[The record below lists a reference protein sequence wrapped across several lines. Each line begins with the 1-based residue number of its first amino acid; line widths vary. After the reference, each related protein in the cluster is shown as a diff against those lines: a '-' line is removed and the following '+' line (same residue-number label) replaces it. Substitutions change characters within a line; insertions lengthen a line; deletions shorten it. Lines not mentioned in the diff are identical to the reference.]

1 MGLTKQSTRS
11 AASGDVPAIVKSSDQ
26 EKVIALAGNPNVGK
40 STVFNALT
48 GLNQHTG
55 NWPGKTVSNAQGRY
69 SHNGRDF
76 ILVDIPGT
84 YSLMAS
90 SVEEEVA
97 RDFVCFGQPDAVV
110 VVADATCLER
120 NLNLVLQILEITDK
134 VVVCVN
140 LLDEAKKKKIEI
152 DLDELSLN
160 LGVPVIGAAARSG
173 KGLQE
178 LMDAVSAVSFGE
190 RRTFQVKLPYD
201 EPIERALESL
211 IPIVSRLTQG
221 KMNPRW
227 AALKLLDADQDPKLI
242 QSLSQFLDCD
252 LEGCEELCLG
262 LKVAREQLSSAG
274 YTPETLRDRI
284 VYRVVKRSEI
294 IYHQCVCLENP
305 CYNGRD
311 RKIDKFLT
319 SKATGIPVMLL
330 LLALIF
336 WITINGANVPS
347 DLIAGFLFG
356 IQDKLTEW
364 LASISAPAWVNG
376 LFVEGVYR
384 TLAWVISVML
394 PPMAIFFPLFTLLED
409 AGYLPRVAYNLD
421 RPFHVCH
428 ACGKQALT
436 MCMGLGCNAAGVVGC
451 RIIDSER
458 ERLLAVLTNS
468 LMPCNGRFP
477 ALIALMTMFFAAA
490 GGSSLVSALLL
501 TAALVLSVGLTFG
514 ATWLL
519 SMTVLRGR
527 PSAFALELPP
537 YRAPQVGQVI
547 VRSVF
552 DRTLFVLGRAAAVA
566 APAGMILWTL
576 ANVHVGGASL
586 LAWCADVLDPL
597 GRVMGMDGVL
607 LLAFV
612 LGFPA
617 NEIVLPIAVMGYLAQ
632 GSLSD
637 ALGLA
642 QMHALLTANGW
653 TWTTA
658 VSAVLFFLLHWPCST
673 TLWTI
678 RRETGSTKWTL
689 LAALLPTALGMTL
702 CAAFTA
708 LARLLGW

>member
-1 MGLTKQSTRS
+1 MGLTHRSVGTHAAAFGGTRR
-11 AASGDVPAIVKSSDQ
+11 AGERIV
-26 EKVIALAGNPNVGK
+26 ALAGNPNVGK

-48 GLNQHTG
+48 GMRQHTG
-55 NWPGKTVSNAQGRY
+55 NWAGKTVGCACGRCRSAREQY
-69 SHNGRDF
+69 L
-76 ILVDIPGT
+76 LVDLPGT
-84 YSLMAS
+84 YSLQPHSA
-90 SVEEEVA
+90 EEAVA
-97 RDFVCFGQPDAVV
+97 CDFVRGGKADAVV
-110 VVADATCLER
+110 VVCDATCLER
-120 NLNLVLQILEITDK
+120 TLVLALQMHSVTPNTI
-134 VVVCVN
+134 VCVN
-140 LLDEAKKKKIEI
+140 LLDEARHKRIHIDLPALQAQLGMPVVGVTARKKKT
-152 DLDELSLN
+152 L
-160 LGVPVIGAAARSG
+160 
-173 KGLQE
+173 
-178 LMDAVSAVSFGE
+178 
-190 RRTFQVKLPYD
+190 
-201 EPIERALESL
+201 RA
-211 IPIVSRLTQG
+211 
-221 KMNPRW
+221 
-227 AALKLLDADQDPKLI
+227 LLDALDAVMAAPQPRPDGAPESGDPADDVRRAEVI
-242 QSLSQFLDCD
+242 CHAAVRRETPEYAARDRRLDR
-252 LEGCEELCLG
+252 LLTSRATGYPIMLLG
-262 LKVAREQLSSAG
+262 LAAVLW
-274 YTPETLRDRI
+274 
-284 VYRVVKRSEI
+284 
-294 IYHQCVCLENP
+294 
-305 CYNGRD
+305 
-311 RKIDKFLT
+311 LT
-319 SKATGIPVMLL
+319 IA
-330 LLALIF
+330 
-336 WITINGANVPS
+336 GANAPS
-347 DLIAGFLFG
+347 
-356 IQDKLTEW
+356 EW
-364 LASISAPAWVNG
+364 LAHFFGWAQGRFSALLIFLHAPPWLQG
-376 LFVEGVYR
+376 LLVDGMFR
-384 TLAWVISVML
+384 TLAWVVAVML

-421 RPFHVCH
+421 RPFQACR

-477 ALIALMTMFFAAA
+477 ALIALMTMFFSLS
-490 GGSSLVSALLL
+490 GSTLTAALLL
-501 TAALVLSVGLTFG
+501 TAALVLCVGLTFG

-519 SMTVLRGR
+519 SATVLRGK

-566 APAGMILWTL
+566 APAGMVLWAL
-576 ANVHVGGASL
+576 ANVHTGGVSL
-586 LAWCADVLDPL
+586 LTRCAAALDPL

-637 ALGLA
+637 TLGLA

-678 RRETGSTKWTL
+678 RRETGSAKWTL
-689 LAALLPTALGMTL
+689 LAALLPTALGMAL

-708 LARLLGW
+708 LVRALG

>member
-1 MGLTKQSTRS
+1 MPNE
-11 AASGDVPAIVKSSDQ
+11 AHI
-26 EKVIALAGNPNVGK
+26 IALAGNPNVGK

-48 GLNQHTG
+48 GLRQHTG
-55 NWPGKTVSNAQGRY
+55 NWPGKTVAAARGDLTYGGER
-69 SHNGRDF
+69 F
-76 ILVDIPGT
+76 TLVDLPGT
-84 YSLMAS
+84 YSLFPNSA
-90 SVEEEVA
+90 EEEIA
-97 RDFVCFGQPDAVV
+97 RDYLCSGEVEAVLIL
-110 VVADATCLER
+110 ADATCLER
-120 NLNLVLQILEITDK
+120 SLNLVLQTLEAAD
-134 VVVCVN
+134 VPAVVCVN
-140 LLDEAKKKKIEI
+140 LLDEAAKKGIVL
-152 DLDELSLN
+152 DLPALSRA
-160 LGVPVIGAAARSG
+160 LGVPVVGTAASCGEGLDKLRAALAAAVRE
-173 KGLQE
+173 KPRQRE
-178 LMDAVSAVSFGE
+178 TAVEYPRAV
-190 RRTFQVKLPYD
+190 
-201 EPIERALESL
+201 ERAVRVLE
-211 IPIVSRLTQG
+211 P
-221 KMNPRW
+221 
-227 AALKLLDADQDPKLI
+227 ALAP
-242 QSLSQFLDCD
+242 F
-252 LEGCEELCLG
+252 
-262 LKVAREQLSSAG
+262 AREQSRFYALRLLEDDALFFTRFG
-274 YTPETLRDRI
+274 ADLPALAAERIGEVCVRARAELGELTGDALRDALVGALSARATAL
-284 VYRVVKRSEI
+284 VRLCERRDETAA
-294 IYHQCVCLENP
+294 QR
-305 CYNGRD
+305 RD
-311 RKIDKFLT
+311 RRLDRLLT
-319 SKATGIPVMLL
+319 SRATGIPVML
-330 LLALIF
+330 ALFGAIL
-336 WITINGANVPS
+336 WLTVEGANVPS
-347 DLIAGFLFG
+347 QLLSRALFSAQEPLRELLAFLPPFWRG
-356 IQDKLTEW
+356 ALVD
-364 LASISAPAWVNG
+364 G
-376 LFVEGVYR
+376 MYR
-384 TLAWVISVML
+384 TLAWVVSVML

-409 AGYLPRVAYNLD
+409 VGYLPRVAFVLD
-421 RPFHVCH
+421 RCFARAGAH
-428 ACGKQALT
+428 GRQSLT

-632 GSLSD
+632 GSLGDS
-637 ALGLA
+637 LGLA

-689 LAALLPTALGMTL
+689 LAALLPTAMGMAL
-702 CAAFTA
+702 CTAFTA
-708 LARLLGW
+708 LARALGW

>member
-1 MGLTKQSTRS
+1 MGLTHRSVGTHAAAFGGTRR
-11 AASGDVPAIVKSSDQ
+11 AGERIV
-26 EKVIALAGNPNVGK
+26 ALAGNPNVGK

-48 GLNQHTG
+48 GMRQHTG
-55 NWPGKTVSNAQGRY
+55 NWAGKTVGCACGLCRSAREQY
-69 SHNGRDF
+69 L
-76 ILVDIPGT
+76 LVDLPGT
-84 YSLMAS
+84 YSLQPHSA
-90 SVEEEVA
+90 EEAVA
-97 RDFVCFGQPDAVV
+97 CDFVRGGKADAVV
-110 VVADATCLER
+110 VVCDATCLER
-120 NLNLVLQILEITDK
+120 TLVLALQMHSVTPNTI
-134 VVVCVN
+134 VCVN
-140 LLDEAKKKKIEI
+140 LLDEARHKRIHIDLPALQAQLGMPVVGVTARKKKT
-152 DLDELSLN
+152 L
-160 LGVPVIGAAARSG
+160 
-173 KGLQE
+173 
-178 LMDAVSAVSFGE
+178 
-190 RRTFQVKLPYD
+190 
-201 EPIERALESL
+201 RA
-211 IPIVSRLTQG
+211 
-221 KMNPRW
+221 
-227 AALKLLDADQDPKLI
+227 LLDALDAVMAVPQPRPDGAPEAGDPADDVRRAEVI
-242 QSLSQFLDCD
+242 CHAAVRRETPEYAARDRRLDR
-252 LEGCEELCLG
+252 LLTSRATGYPIMLLG
-262 LKVAREQLSSAG
+262 LAG
-274 YTPETLRDRI
+274 VLW
-284 VYRVVKRSEI
+284 
-294 IYHQCVCLENP
+294 
-305 CYNGRD
+305 
-311 RKIDKFLT
+311 LT
-319 SKATGIPVMLL
+319 IA
-330 LLALIF
+330 
-336 WITINGANVPS
+336 GANAPS
-347 DLIAGFLFG
+347 
-356 IQDKLTEW
+356 EW
-364 LASISAPAWVNG
+364 LAHFFGWVQGRFSALLIFLHAPPWLQG
-376 LFVEGVYR
+376 LLVEGMFR
-384 TLAWVISVML
+384 TLAWVVAVML

-421 RPFHVCH
+421 RPFQACR

-477 ALIALMTMFFAAA
+477 ALIALMTMFFSLS
-490 GGSSLVSALLL
+490 GSTLTAALLL
-501 TAALVLSVGLTFG
+501 TAALVLCVGLTFG

-519 SMTVLRGR
+519 SVTVLRGK

-537 YRAPQVGQVI
+537 YRAPQVGQVL

-566 APAGMILWTL
+566 APAGMVLWAL
-576 ANVHVGGASL
+576 ANVHSGGVSL
-586 LAWCADVLDPL
+586 LTRCAAALDPL

-678 RRETGSTKWTL
+678 RRETGSAKWTL
-689 LAALLPTALGMTL
+689 LAALLPTALGMAL

-708 LARLLGW
+708 LARLIGW